1 MVAGGGYTGVEMAEN
16 LMRLGLKVSIVEA
29 SPHLLPG
36 LDYDMAATLH
46 NYLRGKGLRLYLN
59 RRLTDFGDSR
69 VTLDNGL
76 TIEYDMAVVATGV
89 RPDPKLTIMSDLEI
103 GKSGGIKVD
112 EHMQT
117 SDKDI
122 YAAGDDVE
130 VTDFITR
137 QPVRMA
143 QAGLAVKEAKVI
155 ADHLGGL
162 DSRFEYAPR
171 HVDHQ
176 GI

>member
-1 MVAGGGYTGVEMAEN
+1 
-16 LMRLGLKVSIVEA
+16 
-29 SPHLLPG
+29 
-36 LDYDMAATLH
+36 
-46 NYLRGKGLRLYLN
+46 
-59 RRLTDFGDSR
+59 
-69 VTLDNGL
+69 
-76 TIEYDMAVVATGV
+76 MAVVATGV

-112 EHMQT
+112 DHMQT

-162 DSRFEYAPR
+162 DSRFEHALGTSIIKVFEMTPPPAPMKKN
-171 HVDHQ
+171 
-176 GI
+176 